1 MFRNVCGII
10 EQLSDLIYFV
20 LALLWLSVICYKVRI
35 SPDKFEM
42 ENKTQNVV
50 FRN

>member
-1 MFRNVCGII
+1 MYCGII

-35 SPDKFEM
+35 SPDKFEL
-42 ENKTQNVV
+42 EKKHKTT
-50 FRN
+50 FSATKT